1 VAGFFKH
8 FPKNDMSDVSVG
20 FLILII
26 IVIVLFVKWSSLREQ
41 LSTRASQEARAMFE
55 TWKAAQL
62 KRELARE
69 VELSIAAIKEKA
81 ENEVR
86 LAKQEARFEF
96 QKWKA
101 DETLRIRQ
109 DSSARS
115 SAVHVGKVTE
125 HLIPW
130 FLDGAFDPRDIRF
143 LGSPIDLVVFHGLS
157 AGYIEAIHFIEVKS
171 GKRPILAPREEL
183 VRGAVIA
190 GRIAYSIVHLA
201 PDGESG
207 GANLNW
213 LGEKP
218 KSHLS
223 KIMNEEMRM
232 LLERRS
238 EAVSEME
245 FDTVGEIDEIIF
257 ENFGR
262 SIANLADEVAM
273 LREEVRSG
281 KTPPPQKK

>member
-1 VAGFFKH
+1 
-8 FPKNDMSDVSVG
+8 MSADTAVVMV
-20 FLILII
+20 ILII
-26 IVIVLFVKWSSLREQ
+26 VVIVLFVKLSGLRGE
-41 LSTRASQEARAMFE
+41 LASRANSEALTMLER
-55 TWKAAQL
+55 WKAI
-62 KRELARE
+62 ELRKQVARE
-69 VELSIAAIKEKA
+69 VELSIASIREKA
-81 ENEVR
+81 ENDVK

-109 DSSARS
+109 DASARS

-143 LGSPIDLVVFHGLS
+143 VGSPIDLIVFHGLS
-157 AGYIEAIHFIEVKS
+157 AGYVEAIHFIEVKS

-183 VRGAVIA
+183 VRGAVVA

-201 PDGESG
+201 PDGDSG
-207 GANLNW
+207 GASLNW

-218 KSHLS
+218 MPQTSR
-223 KIMNEEMRM
+223 IMNEEIKM
-232 LLERRS
+232 LLERKS
-238 EAVSEME
+238 EATSALE
-245 FDTVGEIDEIIF
+245 FEASAELEKLIF

-262 SIANLADEVAM
+262 SIANLADEVAI

-281 KTPPPQKK
+281 NIREKKPRKGS